1 MAYLVDIELA
11 ARTDTGQVRS
21 HNEDFIAI
29 NPELGFVILA
39 DGMGGY
45 SAGEVASSIATTVI
59 QEMLEEQMPS
69 HFKEGHSNR
78 NKHLHQLVVQAVD
91 RANGSILEAA
101 RNEPQFSGM
110 GTTVVVGV
118 FHQDKVIF
126 AHVGDSRA
134 YRFREGALQQI
145 TRDHSLLQEQI
156 DAGLITPEAAQH
168 SPNKNLITRAVGV
181 DYEIEIEV
189 HDHAVKQGDIY
200 LLCSDGLS
208 DMLTNQEIASVLANP
223 AMSLDAACEAL
234 IASANKHGGKDNISA
249 ILAKVTAVDTK
260 TDKFLGR
267 ALEWIKKIT

>member
-1 MAYLVDIELA
+1 MAHLVDIELA

-59 QEMLEEQMPS
+59 QEMLEEQLPPLL
-69 HFKEGHSNR
+69 KEGHSQR
-78 NKHLHQLVVQAVD
+78 NKLLQQLVLDAVD

-110 GTTVVVGV
+110 GTTVVVGL
-118 FHQDKVIF
+118 FHRDKVIF

-134 YRFREGALQQI
+134 YRFREGALEQI

-181 DYEIEIEV
+181 DYEIEIEI
-189 HDHAVKQGDIY
+189 HDHSVKPGDIY

-208 DMLTNQEIASVLANP
+208 DMLTHDEIAAILGNP
-223 AMSLDAACEAL
+223 AATLDAACEAL
-234 IASANKHGGKDNISA
+234 IAGANKHGGKDNISA
-249 ILAKVTAVDTK
+249 ILGKVRAVDTK
-260 TDKFLGR
+260 TDKLFGR
-267 ALEWIKKIT
+267 ALEWIKKIA

>member
-1 MAYLVDIELA
+1 MAYRVDIELA

-29 NPELGFVILA
+29 NPALGFVILA

-59 QEMLEEQMPS
+59 QEMLEEQVPQ
-69 HFKEGHSNR
+69 HLKEGYSHR
-78 NKHLHQLVVQAVD
+78 NKQLQQLVLQAID

-110 GTTVVVGV
+110 GTTVVVGL

-134 YRFREGALQQI
+134 YRYREGGLEQI

-181 DYEIEIEV
+181 DYEIEIEI
-189 HDHAVKQGDIY
+189 HDHAVKAGDIY

-208 DMLTNQEIASVLANP
+208 DMLTHQEIASILGNP
-223 AMSLDAACEAL
+223 ATSLDTACEAL
-234 IASANKHGGKDNISA
+234 IAGANRHGGKDNISA

-260 TDKFLGR
+260 GDKLLDR
-267 ALEWIKKIT
+267 ALEWIKKIK